1 MYDPT
6 IYLGS
11 APHYRRGRPR
21 YSPELEATL
30 VRELRLDGHGR
41 LLDVG
46 CGPGI
51 LTTRL
56 AGLFDSVIGLDPDA
70 AMLAEGRHAAEDTR
84 LGNITWVQA
93 RAEDLPDAAPGPYL
107 LVTFGQSFHWTDELQ
122 VAETV
127 YDMLVPGGAMASSPW
142 SSTTTTARIHRPVV
156 STTGR

>member
-1 MYDPT
+1 MRYPFRLNGRPLYWGGGDCRTTQILPTSMYDPT

-30 VRELRLDGHGR
+30 VRELGLDGHGR

-56 AGLFDSVIGLDPDA
+56 AGLFNSVIGLDPDA
-70 AMLAEGRHAAEDTR
+70 AMLAEGRRAAEDAGLR
-84 LGNITWVQA
+84 NISWVRAA
-93 RAEDLPDAAPGPYL
+93 RRGAA
-107 LVTFGQSFHWTDELQ
+107 
-122 VAETV
+122 
-127 YDMLVPGGAMASSPW
+127 
-142 SSTTTTARIHRPVV
+142 
-156 STTGR
+156 